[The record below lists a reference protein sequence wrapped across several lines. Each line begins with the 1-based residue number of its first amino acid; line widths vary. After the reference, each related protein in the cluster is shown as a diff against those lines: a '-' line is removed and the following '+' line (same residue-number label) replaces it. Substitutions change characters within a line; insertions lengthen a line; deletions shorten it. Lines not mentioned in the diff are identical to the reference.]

1 VALLALESTLQGPN
15 LHLVFCPAFPAIA
28 SMTDLRLS
36 GEAKATKKLHRCPQ
50 LALK

>member
-1 VALLALESTLQGPN
+1 
-15 LHLVFCPAFPAIA
+15 
-28 SMTDLRLS
+28 MTDLRLS